1 MLKRW
6 LAIALI
12 VLVTGVLGSVALAA
26 TTEPFTAEGF
36 AAAQAAN
43 KAILVEITAPW
54 CPTCEAQRP
63 LLLELTSQP
72 KFRDL
77 AIFQVDFDSQHDVVR
92 SMHADMQ
99 STLVTYKG
107 STEVSRSVGVTS
119 KIRLAKQLDKLM

>member
-1 MLKRW
+1 MRRRW
-6 LAIALI
+6 FAVALI
-12 VLVTGVLGSVALAA
+12 VLCTALFGSAALAA
-26 TTEPFTAEGF
+26 TTEAYTAEAF

-43 KAILVEITAPW
+43 RPILVEITAPW

-63 LLLELTSQP
+63 LLADLTSQP

-77 AIFQVDFDSQHDVVR
+77 AIFTVDFDSQRDVVR

-119 KIRLAKQLDKLM
+119 KIWLAKQLDKLM